1 MMIAGVA
8 ALIALEW
15 TLFSNFEIRFIN
27 YWLPYHAPL
36 TSLLA
41 LALMFLALRS
51 WIRLMLGGERI
62 STILEENP
70 APLSPSRPEPLASRL
85 GFSLPVRV
93 LVVDD
98 DAGVRMVMYKKL
110 SNLGV
115 RATGVCDGVEALL
128 AVADD
133 RWDLVLMDG
142 EMPFMDGIEAIRAIR
157 HQNLLPVYTPI
168 VTISA
173 NRSQD
178 YRQACVDAGTTA
190 CRPKPRDTR
199 DLEALMDEFL

>member
-1 MMIAGVA
+1 MQRSCSASLITIAGVA

-51 WIRLMLGGERI
+51 WVRLMLGGERI

-70 APLSPSRPEPLASRL
+70 APRSPSRPEPLARRL

-98 DAGVRMVMYKKL
+98 DAGVRMVMCKKL
-110 SNLGV
+110 SPLS
-115 RATGVCDGVEALL
+115 R
-128 AVADD
+128 
-133 RWDLVLMDG
+133 
-142 EMPFMDGIEAIRAIR
+142 
-157 HQNLLPVYTPI
+157 
-168 VTISA
+168 
-173 NRSQD
+173 
-178 YRQACVDAGTTA
+178 
-190 CRPKPRDTR
+190 
-199 DLEALMDEFL
+199 